1 MYSEIDTLGIIQL
14 AKSPLHFSHYL
25 ENHIHFDSG
34 QFGLHMYDIVLSHIK
49 IPEIERLKRDK
60 SFLVSPQFK
69 WVDNGIKCVCQP
81 HYYTKDMA
89 LWFVRSDNAS
99 LYHFSYQM
107 QVEKLYILAAW
118 LTRGIEIATGYKP
131 MILFAAIED
140 YEPHAHGIYM
150 VDLNTI
156 LEGQQEIYGLLEG
169 YRKCCED
176 ENWHSYNSRIEKVS
190 LPGKGGVSTPPLT
203 SWI

>member
-1 MYSEIDTLGIIQL
+1 MYSEIDTLGIMHL
-14 AKSPLHFSHYL
+14 ARSPLHFSYYL
-25 ENHIHFDSG
+25 ENHIQFNNQFD
-34 QFGLHMYDIVLSHIK
+34 GLAIYLERDIK
-49 IPEIERLKRDK
+49 IPEIERLRQNKH
-60 SFLVSPQFK
+60 FQVSPPFK

-81 HYYTKDMA
+81 HFYTKDIA
-89 LWFVRSDNAS
+89 VWFVRSDNAS
-99 LYHFSYQM
+99 LCHFSLQM
-107 QVEKLYILAAW
+107 QVEKLYVLAAW

-131 MILFAAIED
+131 MIVFSALED
-140 YEPHAHGIYM
+140 YAPHAHGLYM

-176 ENWHSYNSRIEKVS
+176 ENWHSYSSRIEKIS
-190 LPGKGGVSTPPLT
+190 LPGKGSGVSTPLT